1 MTNKDTAN
9 MIELAKARLT
19 AEAASVELAAA
30 SRNEQIRAAIE
41 AGLSI
46 RDIEAATGIPRSTVQ
61 RIATAEPLSE
71 AQYLELANSEG
82 LARSE
87 VAALEAVEHTLAI
100 SGTTT
105 ET

>member
-1 MTNKDTAN
+1 MN
-9 MIELAKARLT
+9 ELAKARLT
-19 AEAASVELAAA
+19 AEAASVELAVA
-30 SRNEQIRAAIE
+30 SRNEQIRSAVG

-61 RIATAEPLSE
+61 RIATAAPLSE
-71 AQYLELANSEG
+71 AEYLELANAEV

-87 VAALEAVEHTLAI
+87 VVALEAVEHTLAI
-100 SGTTT
+100 SDSAT